1 MKPLPILLVEDD
13 ENDVIFV
20 RHAFK
25 QAEIVNPLV
34 VVQSGEQAMD
44 YLMHK
49 GSFAEEPEGPL
60 PCLILMDVN
69 IAGNTSGLDILRFIR
84 AEAPLRHLIVLLWS
98 STSPPQAVRTA
109 YECGVNSFLVKP
121 SNTRDLLELARL
133 IRQYWLEHN
142 QIPAEPANSL
152 GFSLG

>member
-13 ENDVIFV
+13 DNDVIFV

-25 QAEIVNPLV
+25 QGDIINPLV
-34 VVQSGEQAMD
+34 VVESGQQAMD

-49 GSFAEEPEGPL
+49 GSFADEPEMPL

-98 STSPPQAVRTA
+98 STSPPQAVHTA

-142 QIPAEPANSL
+142 QIPVETTGAFGVSL
-152 GFSLG
+152 G